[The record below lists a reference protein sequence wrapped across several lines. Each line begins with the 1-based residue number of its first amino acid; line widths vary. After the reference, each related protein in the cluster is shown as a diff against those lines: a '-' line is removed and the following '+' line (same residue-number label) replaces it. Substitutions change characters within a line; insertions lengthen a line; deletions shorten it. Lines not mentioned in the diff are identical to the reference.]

1 MHAPDALTALGRI
14 SSEACDVTVVTR
26 EIMQVPP
33 HSHDT
38 TNHVLV
44 TEGCLWLT
52 MAGIEQPVRP
62 GQWCCIPAG
71 TEHAERFAE
80 RTSAVVFWLR
90 GASS

>member
-1 MHAPDALTALGRI
+1 MHAPEALTALGRI
-14 SSEACDVTVVTR
+14 TSERCDVTVVTR
-26 EIMQVPP
+26 EPMVVPP
-33 HSHDT
+33 HAHDT

-52 MAGIEQPVRP
+52 MGGAERPVHAGD
-62 GQWCCIPAG
+62 WCCIPAG

-90 GASS
+90 DAN